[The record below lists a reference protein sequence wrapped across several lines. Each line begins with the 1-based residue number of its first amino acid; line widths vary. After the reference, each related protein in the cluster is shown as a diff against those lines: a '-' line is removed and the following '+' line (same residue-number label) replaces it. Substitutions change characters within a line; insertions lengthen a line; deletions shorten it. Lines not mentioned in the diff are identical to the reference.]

1 MTHNDKQ
8 NGILIMNNAQRVW
21 QSLVRNHVDK
31 VTYLPC
37 NKLNNLMQHVPET
50 VDVWNIT
57 RESAGLGLC
66 FGRSLAGKRSA
77 MMIQNTGLGNLVTDL
92 YTMQKLYQAALQ
104 IFVSWRGYYQEPI
117 EAQVIFGGKVEDL
130 LNAIDVEYAILK
142 SEADLAD
149 IESDIARCFE
159 DNKVKV
165 YLMSPELWETNSAD
179 YHVFGAPSINPVAVE
194 ADGYSGT
201 PGGTRIEAIKLIM
214 DSVAEDDIVLSQIG
228 FPSKEVYN
236 TRDRELNFYMLGA
249 LGSASEVGIGLAA
262 ETGKR
267 HVYVVDG
274 DGSFFFNPNQLV
286 DIATFDPQNL
296 TIICLDNGSWGSTG
310 NQPTLSSSGM
320 NLSAMIKSLGVSN
333 TVMTDDPEIFSDAL
347 KNKTRF
353 VHYMIQAGN
362 DKAGGEIP
370 LKAIEIK
377 RRFMLAANV

>member
-1 MTHNDKQ
+1 
-8 NGILIMNNAQRVW
+8 MNNAQRVW
-21 QSLVRNHVDK
+21 KSLVSNQVDK
-31 VTYLPC
+31 IAYLPC
-37 NKLNNLMQHVPET
+37 NKLNALMQHVPET

-92 YTMQKLYQAALQ
+92 YTMQKLYQAALP

-142 SEADLAD
+142 STADLAN

-179 YHVFGAPSINPVAVE
+179 YHVFGAPRINPVTVE

-201 PGGTRIEAIKLIM
+201 PGGTRIDAIKLIM
-214 DSVAEDDIVLSQIG
+214 DSVAEDDIVISQIG

-236 TRDRELNFYMLGA
+236 TRDRDLNFYMLGA
-249 LGSASEVGIGLAA
+249 LGSASEVGIGLAE
-262 ETGKR
+262 ETKNR

-320 NLSAMIKSLGVSN
+320 NLSAMIKSMGVSSA
-333 TVMTDDPEIFSDAL
+333 VKTDDPGIFSDAL

-362 DKAGGEIP
+362 DKVGGEIP

-377 RRFMLAANV
+377 RRFMQAANA

>member
-1 MTHNDKQ
+1 MT
-8 NGILIMNNAQRVW
+8 NAQRVW
-21 QSLVRNHVDK
+21 QSLVTNHVDM

-37 NKLNNLMQHVPET
+37 NKLNTLMQSVPDAVE
-50 VDVWNIT
+50 VWNIT

-92 YTMQKLYQAALQ
+92 YTMQKLYQAALP

-117 EAQVIFGGKVEDL
+117 EAQIIFGSKVEDL

-149 IESDIARCFE
+149 IESDIDRCFK

-179 YHVFGAPSINPVAVE
+179 YHVFGSPRINPVAVE
-194 ADGYSGT
+194 VDGYSGT
-201 PGGTRIEAIKLIM
+201 PGGTRIDAIKLIM
-214 DSVAEDDIVLSQIG
+214 DSIAEDDILLSQIG

-249 LGSASEVGIGLAA
+249 LGSASEVGIGLA
-262 ETGKR
+262 ESINNR

-286 DIATFDPQNL
+286 DIATFDPKNL
-296 TIICLDNGSWGSTG
+296 TVICLDNGSWGSTG
-310 NQPTLSSSGM
+310 NQPTLSSNGM
-320 NLSAMIKSLGVSN
+320 NLSAMIKSMGVSS
-333 TVMTDDPEIFSDAL
+333 TVKTDDPAQFCDAL

-362 DKAGGEIP
+362 DKVGGEIP

-377 RRFMLAANV
+377 HRFMLAANS